1 MSENEYV
8 ATAAAQKRLREVLT
22 GYLGHIDSRIVETFS
37 DALLAVA
44 QVEYKP
50 RAKAVLITL
59 PLPDKAALSQMGT
72 AADLDQAVT
81 ETEGAGNELGAI
93 PGEKCWCGGAVGR
106 REPGD
111 ENGLGCLA
119 DISHNWQAAS
129 AESQAII
136 EAETVQAPPQPH
148 ITPYQPKQFA
158 EPDYEDVH
166 YD

>member
-22 GYLGHIDSRIVETFS
+22 GYLGHIDDRIVETFA

-50 RAKAVLITL
+50 RAKAVLITVG
-59 PLPDKAALSQMGT
+59 LPDKAALSQMGT

-81 ETEGAGNELGAI
+81 ETPEPEPED
-93 PGEKCWCGGAVGR
+93 PGT
-106 REPGD
+106 P
-111 ENGLGCLA
+111 
-119 DISHNWQAAS
+119 QAA
-129 AESQAII
+129 

-148 ITPYQPKQFA
+148 IVAFA
-158 EPDYEDVH
+158 ATLDPDADYEDVH

>member
-22 GYLGHIDSRIVETFS
+22 GYLGHIDSRIVETFA

-59 PLPDKAALSQMGT
+59 PLPDKAALSESGT
-72 AADLDQAVT
+72 GMDLSQAVT
-81 ETEGAGNELGAI
+81 ETEGAGNELGA
-93 PGEKCWCGGAVGR
+93 
-106 REPGD
+106 EP
-111 ENGLGCLA
+111 EP
-119 DISHNWQAAS
+119 
-129 AESQAII
+129 
-136 EAETVQAPPQPH
+136 EAEIVKAPPQPH
-148 ITPYQPKQFA
+148 IAPFQPKQYGADDDF
-158 EPDYEDVH
+158 EDVH

>member
-81 ETEGAGNELGAI
+81 ETAGTT
-93 PGEKCWCGGAVGR
+93 VDS
-106 REPGD
+106 GD
-111 ENGLGCLA
+111 GPET
-119 DISHNWQAAS
+119 D
-129 AESQAII
+129 AEIV
-136 EAETVQAPPQPH
+136 AEVTTPAPPTPH
-148 ITPYQPKQFA
+148 IAPFA
-158 EPDYEDVH
+158 PVLDPDAEYEDVH

>member
-81 ETEGAGNELGAI
+81 ETEGAGNELGA
-93 PGEKCWCGGAVGR
+93 
-106 REPGD
+106 EPV
-111 ENGLGCLA
+111 
-119 DISHNWQAAS
+119 S
-129 AESQAII
+129 AEDQAYA
-136 EAETVQAPPQPH
+136 EAEITQAPPQPH
-148 ITPYQPKQFA
+148 IVPFA
-158 EPDYEDVH
+158 PVLDPDAEYEDVH

>member
-81 ETEGAGNELGAI
+81 ETEGAGNELGAENASV
-93 PGEKCWCGGAVGR
+93 PSDDYPDKQTYDEAQLARVYSGE
-106 REPGD
+106 P
-111 ENGLGCLA
+111 
-119 DISHNWQAAS
+119 
-129 AESQAII
+129 
-136 EAETVQAPPQPH
+136 ETVQAPPQPH